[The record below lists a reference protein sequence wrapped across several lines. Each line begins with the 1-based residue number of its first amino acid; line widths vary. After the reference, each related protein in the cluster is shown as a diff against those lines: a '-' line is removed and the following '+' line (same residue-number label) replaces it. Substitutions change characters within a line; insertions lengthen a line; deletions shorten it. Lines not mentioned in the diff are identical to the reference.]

1 MGVFSNI
8 LTKMMVKTVSISI
21 SNASSQS
28 LEEHY
33 LSVGELL
40 NNSVNA
46 DNDIL
51 LLDLRKKITDEMD
64 RRGHIPSFL

>member
-1 MGVFSNI
+1 MWIFSSM
-8 LTKMMVKTVSISI
+8 LTKMMVKTVSVSI
-21 SNASSQS
+21 PNASNQK

-33 LSVGELL
+33 HSIEELL

-51 LLDLRKKITDEMD
+51 LIELRKKIIGEMYQ
-64 RRGHIPSFL
+64 RGHIPSFF